1 MISFKANIKAML
13 RTAVFLLMTLLS
25 GCVAQRDIASS
36 PSETDAT
43 VIKRFTRANDKQ
55 VTLRSGVVFSM
66 LVDVDGLNE
75 IKEEHI
81 RLQQDGCA
89 VLPMVGS
96 VNLSGLSLSEASSLL
111 QKLYSTYY
119 QVTPLVR
126 LQFSADD
133 GSAPWGY
140 VTVLGRVRKPG
151 RVNLPPT
158 RDLSVSGAI
167 QGADGYDTS
176 ANLKSIRISRMDPI
190 NGNQQVVV
198 NLERIGEGGEV
209 AQDLQLQAGDI
220 VYVPETIF

>member
-1 MISFKANIKAML
+1 MNFFKTDIGTALGISAL
-13 RTAVFLLMTLLS
+13 LLMSVLF
-25 GCVAQRDIASS
+25 GCITQREVGDSPAEMDASVI
-36 PSETDAT
+36 ET
-43 VIKRFTRANDKQ
+43 FTEVNDKR

-96 VNLSGLSLSEASSLL
+96 VNLSGLSLPEASLRL

-119 QVTPLVR
+119 QDTPLVR
-126 LQFSADD
+126 LQFSTDD

-167 QGADGYDTS
+167 QGADGLDTS
-176 ANLKSIRISRMDPI
+176 ANLKAVRISRMNPAK
-190 NGNQQVVV
+190 GSQQVVV
-198 NLERIGEGGEV
+198 NLEQVGEEGTA
-209 AQDLQLQAGDI
+209 AQDLWLRSGDV